1 MYLKN
6 NSEKFQCGLKTK
18 KEVLTINPGE
28 AVHVFDSDIIF
39 VNSVLVQIT
48 EAEYNELQNK
58 NNNKKDKVEKTNKDE
73 KKKDIVEQ
81 KAQNKQKAD
90 TNEKDD
96 ELTTVQKETV
106 TGKDEVK
113 EEKTEEKTEEKPEEK
128 SPLEKLE
135 QELQVLKQKWEETD
149 KPGKKSQIQKRIKE
163 VQNQI
168 NNLK

>member
-58 NNNKKDKVEKTNKDE
+58 NNNKKDKVEKTNKDD

-81 KAQNKQKAD
+81 KAQNKEKAD
-90 TNEKDD
+90 TNEKNNTKDD

-113 EEKTEEKTEEKPEEK
+113 EETEEKPEEK